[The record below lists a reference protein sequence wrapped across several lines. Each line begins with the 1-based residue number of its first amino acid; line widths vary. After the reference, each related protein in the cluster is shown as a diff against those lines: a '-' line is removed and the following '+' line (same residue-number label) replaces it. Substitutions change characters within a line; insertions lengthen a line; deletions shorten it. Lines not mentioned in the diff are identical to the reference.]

1 MLDAASV
8 EWIKKNGGLSRR
20 NGDHFRSTLL
30 SRGGS
35 EDAMTLF
42 RSFTGGDAPI
52 GPFLERRGLSPGN

>member
-1 MLDAASV
+1 M
-8 EWIKKNGGLSRR
+8 KKNGGLSRR
-20 NGDHFRSTLL
+20 NGDHFRTTLL

-42 RSFTGGDAPI
+42 RSFSGGDAPI